1 MAANQA
7 RIDLAKKLRF
17 EIQFRR
23 QVRRAFFMELG
34 IFRRQIVPEGQLT
47 NPEELSALWLRTVLG
62 QYNRVVPA
70 FSIPIGLDPVSRDI
84 LDDKL
89 QTFIRNSSIQDSGF
103 ITRTSTKNM
112 LLARVAGVTFL
123 NENKV
128 PVTQTSLTRV
138 GSRILRRLQR
148 PRAENITVTETQS
161 AAEGSKKITS
171 KVEEKNRKEW
181 ITVSDSKV
189 RPAHISAHG
198 QVRFMDN
205 PFDIGGDKL
214 GYPGDT
220 SLGAR
225 VGNVAYCRCAAIYG

>member
-17 EIQFRR
+17 EKPFRS

-47 NPEELSALWLRTVLG
+47 NPDELSTLWLRTVLG

-70 FSIPIGLDPVSRDI
+70 FSIPIGLDLVSRDI
-84 LDDKL
+84 LDDRL
-89 QTFIRNSSIQDSGF
+89 QTFIRTSSMQDSSF
-103 ITRTSTKNM
+103 IVRTSTKNL

-128 PVTQTSLTRV
+128 PVTQTSLMRV
-138 GSRILRRLQR
+138 GTRILRRLQK
-148 PRAENITVTETQS
+148 PRTENIVITETQS
-161 AAEGSKKITS
+161 AAEGSKKVTS
-171 KVEEKNRKEW
+171 KVEKKNRKEW
-181 ITVSDSKV
+181 ITVTDSKV
-189 RPAHISAHG
+189 RPAHVIAHG
-198 QVRFMDN
+198 QVRFMDS
-205 PFDIGGDKL
+205 PFDVGQDKL